1 MTQEKMEEL
10 AKAAAHSAALARHAE
25 TRSDEKT
32 VVDTFLTA
40 YEYALKKIYEKQ
52 QQTQREV
59 TQEFGSYSAKFR

>member
-59 TQEFGSYSAKFR
+59 TQEFGGYSAKFR